1 MPAQKL
7 TDIIMHLISAMDM
20 GLLWA
25 IVGVSIAVCLLAYQV
40 NRWLDRKYTINPDIR
55 ASYSSS
61 QSTQELMVQVLKS
74 MNCEMRPDED
84 NGGWYSVE
92 YQGGRF
98 SMSFNGEWV
107 KMVHPCWYTVKL
119 SDIDRLCAVRR
130 VIDGINRSTKEH
142 KVACTVDEERN
153 EMSLHT
159 MSYFFFTRAST
170 DLVECLRF
178 YFGTCFTIKHEFERR
193 MAIEESKKQ

>member
-25 IVGVSIAVCLLAYQV
+25 IVGVSIAVCLLAYRI
-40 NRWLDRKYTINPDIR
+40 NRWLDKKNAVDPDIR

-61 QSTQELMVQVLKS
+61 QSTLALTAQVLRS
-74 MNCEMRPDED
+74 MNCEMRPDMD

-92 YQGGRF
+92 YHGERF

-119 SDIDRLCAVRR
+119 SDVDRLFAVRR

-142 KVACTVDEERN
+142 KVSWTVDEERN
-153 EMSLHT
+153 EMYLHT
-159 MSYFFFTRAST
+159 MSYFFFTRTST

-178 YFGTCFTIKHEFERR
+178 YFGSCFMIRQEFERR
-193 MAIEESKKQ
+193 MYAEESKKQ

>member
-7 TDIIMHLISAMDM
+7 TDIIMHLIAAMDM
-20 GLLWA
+20 ELLWA
-25 IVGVSIAVCLLAYQV
+25 FVGVSIAVCLLAYRV
-40 NRWLDRKYTINPDIR
+40 NRWLDRRNTIDPD
-55 ASYSSS
+55 YSSGL
-61 QSTQELMVQVLKS
+61 STQELMAQVLRS

-107 KMVHPCWYTVKL
+107 KMVYPCWYTVKL
-119 SDIDRLCAVRR
+119 SDMDKLFAVRH
-130 VIDGINRSTKEH
+130 VIDEINRSTEEH
-142 KVACTVDEERN
+142 KVAWTVDEERN

-159 MSYFFFTRAST
+159 MSYFFFTSVST
-170 DLVECLRF
+170 DQVECLRF
-178 YFGTCFTIKHEFERR
+178 YFGTCFVIRQEFERR
-193 MAIEESKKQ
+193 MSVEESRKQ